1 MHLAHAVSW
10 DLKAGKMD
18 ASRTGGLTREQE
30 GTELQ
35 ETALR
40 ATQQPGLERTAWTET
55 ARHLPGSRGAMY
67 VICIAVRGSVNTV
80 YGFYLKQFVI
90 L

>member
-10 DLKAGKMD
+10 GFKAGKMD
-18 ASRTGGLTREQE
+18 VSRTGGLTQEQE
-30 GTELQ
+30 GTELR
-35 ETALR
+35 ETTLR
-40 ATQQPGLERTAWTET
+40 AMQQPGLERIAWTET

-67 VICIAVRGSVNTV
+67 VICITVRRSVNTV